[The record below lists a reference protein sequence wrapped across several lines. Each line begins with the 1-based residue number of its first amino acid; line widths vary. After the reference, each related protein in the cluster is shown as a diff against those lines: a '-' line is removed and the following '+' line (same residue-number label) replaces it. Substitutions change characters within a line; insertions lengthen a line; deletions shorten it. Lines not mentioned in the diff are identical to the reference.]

1 MKSPISPIS
10 NGITATDN
18 TLKPSNKPTSTTL
31 TASRVA
37 KIPRPANSFLIYRKE
52 HAVKY
57 SGLIAPRLSA
67 ILAVAWKNEPPER
80 VQYYAELAEKEKEKH
95 ALKYPDYKFTPVKR
109 GTGKRARALQAAA
122 TQAAKEAAMF
132 RPVQAPTLKRNKSH
146 MSIAPRKKSSN
157 TRSIDVSSLI
167 TPSPSPSARCLPSPP
182 TESEKTT
189 PANRPRRVIQRP
201 ERFSPCGYRERPSL
215 SVSIKSSSSPDPEPC
230 SDSAEAHSSPLFF
243 SSHSDRASLRLSNTS
258 CSSRINK
265 TSASSR
271 SRKSPSSTLSL
282 ISTSQSSYSREDESD
297 TCVEYDDIDL
307 SDASLSSGGEDDG
320 SDDSDYEDKRMT
332 STRLAGGKKVP
343 KADCTTPTR
352 PRTSFFQSE
361 DPLFYDT
368 TFASPYTLENFEPEC
383 LPREDYQWPAA
394 ALVGSF
400 AILGTP
406 PHIDLSPLLLSQYMY
421 PTPAFEEPII
431 DFAEYANFDQE
442 GCDGN
447 AVAVKVKNKDDD
459 KPMVNGGISSS
470 ESGTRGGYTF
480 PLAVDTL
487 SASFPT
493 FPADSM
499 IPLSLLSPTTG
510 TAHAMESMSL
520 SSATYP
526 ICKDD

>member
-1 MKSPISPIS
+1 MKSLISPNY
-10 NGITATDN
+10 NGTTGTDN
-18 TLKPSNKPTSTTL
+18 TPKPSNKLTSTAL
-31 TASRVA
+31 SASRPA

-52 HAVKY
+52 HAIKY
-57 SGLIAPRLSA
+57 SGLVAPKLSA

-80 VQYYAELAEKEKEKH
+80 VKYYADLAEKEKKKH

-122 TQAAKEAAMF
+122 AQAAKEAAMS
-132 RPVQAPTLKRNKSH
+132 RPVQAPTLKRSKVH

-157 TRSIDVSSLI
+157 ARSVDVSALI
-167 TPSPSPSARCLPSPP
+167 TPSPSPSAQCSPSPP
-182 TESEKTT
+182 PESERTT
-189 PANRPRRVIQRP
+189 PANRPKRVIQRP

-215 SVSIKSSSSPDPEPC
+215 SVSNKSSGTPDSESC
-230 SDSAEAHSSPLFF
+230 SASVETHSSPLFF
-243 SSHSDRASLRLSNTS
+243 SSYSDRTSLRMSTS
-258 CSSRINK
+258 SYSSRINK

-271 SRKSPSSTLSL
+271 SRKSSASIRSL
-282 ISTSQSSYSREDESD
+282 KSTSRSSYSREDESD
-297 TCVEYDDIDL
+297 TCVEYDDIDF

-332 STRLAGGKKVP
+332 STRLTGGKKVP
-343 KADCTTPTR
+343 QADCTAPSCPKTP
-352 PRTSFFQSE
+352 FFQSE

-400 AILGTP
+400 SVLATP
-406 PHIDLSPLLLSQYMY
+406 PHIDLSPLLFSEYMY
-421 PTPAFEEPII
+421 PTPAFEDPII
-431 DFAEYANFDQE
+431 DFAEYANFDQD
-442 GCDGN
+442 GCYGN
-447 AVAVKVKNKDDD
+447 MTTVMAKSKGDD
-459 KPMVNGGISSS
+459 KLVANDGICSS

-487 SASFPT
+487 SASLPT
-493 FPADSM
+493 FPAEST

-520 SSATYP
+520 SSVASSNFQG
-526 ICKDD
+526 